1 MYSSLLF
8 LILSVIA
15 KYYNYRE
22 LAISLL
28 ILFITSIIFHSNI
41 NTYTRVVDKIAII
54 TVYFTSIIYYKKCC
68 SRKYMLKVCDIQK
81 NYVCGFLSVILFLV
95 ICYLFIYGYY
105 ANKYCY
111 NEDLDKANNYHSFL
125 HLCATLCILLVIIM

>member
-1 MYSSLLF
+1 MTLELTILENNSEEKNKKIDNTDNIDKIDIKNENPINKYNPCVYSSFLF

-41 NTYTRVVDKIAII
+41 NTYTRVIDKIAILI
-54 TVYFTSIIYYKKCC
+54 TVYFTSIIYYNKCC

-81 NYVCGFLSVILFLV
+81 NYTIDKLYISKNLLF
-95 ICYLFIYGYY
+95 
-105 ANKYCY
+105 
-111 NEDLDKANNYHSFL
+111 
-125 HLCATLCILLVIIM
+125 